1 MSISPV
7 SSLLSSSPL
16 TASAAVGTQNALL
29 HTTVGQRTIKDQID
43 LSKEAITLLAG
54 GVEAPAPK

>member
-16 TASAAVGTQNALL
+16 TASTAVGVQNSVL
-29 HTTVGQRTIKDQID
+29 HTSIGQRAIKDQID
-43 LSKEAITLLAG
+43 LSKEAVALLVG
-54 GVEAPAPK
+54 GAAPAAK

>member
-16 TASAAVGTQNALL
+16 SAGAAVGTQNAVL
-29 HTTVGQRTIKDQID
+29 HTTVGQRAIKDQID
-43 LSKEAITLLAG
+43 LSKEAIALLAG
-54 GVEAPAPK
+54 GATPAAK